1 MKKILSLILS
11 IILCLGIFVS
21 CDNETPTETSSQ
33 SIQESE
39 IEIEQ
44 GVSFDNAGIPIF
56 KKGETEYTCIKVE
69 ANDNAKNKYV
79 LFDRIIFVEYL
90 DFLDFTN
97 ENIEGNVEINQNT
110 FEENF
115 VIVIYRNDFSP
126 TQLYPCYSD
135 LIKEDD
141 HYVLNLEY
149 TIHKQLQVNAM
160 QVNPYF
166 DFVIIPKTECT
177 EISPKTK
184 IYIQEWIHQYNIDV
198 NLYR

>member
-1 MKKILSLILS
+1 MKKLVAILLTLIF
-11 IILCLGIFVS
+11 CLGIFVS
-21 CDNETPTETSSQ
+21 CDNETLTESSSE

-39 IEIEQ
+39 SEIEK

-56 KKGETEYTCIKVE
+56 KKGKTAYTCIKVE
-69 ANDNAKNKYV
+69 ATDNAKNKYV
-79 LFDRIIFVEYL
+79 LFDRIIFAEYL
-90 DFLDFTN
+90 DFLEFIN

-115 VIVIYRNDFSP
+115 VIVIYRNDFYP

-141 HYVLNLEY
+141 HYVLHLEY
-149 TIHKQLQVNAM
+149 TIHKQVQVNAM
-160 QVNPYF
+160 QVKPYF

-177 EISPKTK
+177 EIAPETK
-184 IYIQEWIHQYNIDV
+184 ICIQEWIHQYDIDV
-198 NLYR
+198 NFYR